1 MKPQPFAPQVIA
13 CYRLTLLQRARRAAA
28 SLFHRFTTW
37 RT

>member
-1 MKPQPFAPQVIA
+1 MKPQPFAPQVISY
-13 CYRLTLLQRARRAAA
+13 YRLTPLQRARRVAA